1 MRRVAIRASS
11 GGDGVRNAGGDG
23 REGVRLMASKYL
35 VVNLLRREELPSRL
49 PEVPEQLAELPQ
61 VRTAFE
67 SLYQRE
73 PSPEERQRVR
83 LSVDREWLVVQMPEE
98 KLLLS
103 TGEVA
108 QRLGYSDDQVR
119 RMCEDGCF
127 CGNPARGV
135 EGAYRACVGVHWR
148 IPAAAVELFLK
159 QRRAQIKK
167 RGR

>member
-1 MRRVAIRASS
+1 
-11 GGDGVRNAGGDG
+11 
-23 REGVRLMASKYL
+23 MASKYL
-35 VVNLLRREELPSRL
+35 DVNLLRREELPSRL

-61 VRTAFE
+61 VRTVFE
-67 SLYQRE
+67 SLYQRA

-98 KLLLS
+98 KRVLS

-119 RMCEDGCF
+119 RMCEDGRF
-127 CGNPARGV
+127 GGDPLGGV
-135 EGAYRACVGVHWR
+135 EGAYRACVGAHWR
-148 IPAAAVELFLK
+148 IPAAAVEMFLE

-167 RGR
+167 RA